1 MVRGL
6 WICGSGKVSL
16 LTQWYDH
23 SGVMRHGVMVH
34 ASRPTKGNVRSTRLL
49 GQRSQVGG
57 VVEGAISTKVG
68 KSSAGYKR
76 KKIGVARIAH
86 KVLRPCTYPKTTWL
100 VPPGGAWMRVV
111 ERPVMTLP
119 QF

>member
-1 MVRGL
+1 MPKLRKSRRSAL
-6 WICGSGKVSL
+6 RCLRSGRKRRL
-16 LTQWYDH
+16 H
-23 SGVMRHGVMVH
+23 APPPSGRCVQTAGEALIFERTVF
-34 ASRPTKGNVRSTRLL
+34 
-49 GQRSQVGG
+49 